1 MVNHGQ
7 KKGWSTWSEGRAG
20 ERPWTSTD
28 VFGGHAGRGSA
39 ARRMRSGRRAGCAS
53 GGGRLRAGSSR
64 ARVTRPRSCAV
75 TLAARWTLPEMGG
88 PAGTDT
94 PAVAAREDL
103 HAAAWRRR
111 RRGGCARWTPSG
123 RRRPTGE
130 PDRRT
135 VPAEAGPPPRR
146 RRRCGGGRDVTVGV
160 ARPVGSDSRYGSSA
174 PGGRPPPA
182 GRGPIARTDRRL
194 LSGHPRCPPDRH
206 RQVPRPRRHHHHH
219 HQGAVPWPPPQ
230 TTSPS

>member
-1 MVNHGQ
+1 MGRRKAGVPGARGVQ
-7 KKGWSTWSEGRAG
+7 GSDRGRALTSLADMRVA
-20 ERPWTSTD
+20 EARP
-28 VFGGHAGRGSA
+28 GG
-39 ARRMRSGRRAGCAS
+39 MRSGRRAGCAS
-53 GGGRLRAGSSR
+53 GGGRLRAGSSC

-174 PGGRPPPA
+174 LGGRPPPA

-219 HQGAVPWPPPQ
+219 QGAVPWPPPQ